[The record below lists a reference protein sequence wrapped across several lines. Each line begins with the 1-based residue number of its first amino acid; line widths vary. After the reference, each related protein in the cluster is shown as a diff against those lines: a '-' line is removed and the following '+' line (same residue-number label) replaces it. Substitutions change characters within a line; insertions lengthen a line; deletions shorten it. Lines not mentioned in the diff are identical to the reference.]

1 MFGAPHREHDYL
13 HSDQDYL
20 HREQGFWDMGA
31 YANNLAPYNLPKWCF
46 RSRHPQKIS
55 CSHDQLPE
63 PLLKGPR
70 GFLDASMTAS
80 GGFGLRF
87 GSQKGAPRPILGPP
101 WEPSWST
108 WGLQDRFWDPLGSQV
123 GALGGQN
130 GANTRLTFMIPSKI
144 NQLFPPRH
152 FLDASMQLRGVPRT
166 IFDRFFVDCS
176 FISE

>member
-1 MFGAPHREHDYL
+1 MLSFETSSKNQLFTRSAPRT
-13 HSDQDYL
+13 S
-20 HREQGFWDMGA
+20 
-31 YANNLAPYNLPKWCF
+31 
-46 RSRHPQKIS
+46 
-55 CSHDQLPE
+55 
-63 PLLKGPR
+63 LKGAKRLPGR
-70 GFLDASMTAS
+70 LHD
-80 GGFGLRF
+80 GFGGLW
-87 GSQKGAPRPILGPP
+87 APF
-101 WEPSWST
+101 WEPKGGSKTDFETALGAKLET

-144 NQLFPPRH
+144 NQLFPQRH